1 MIEKIIGLLLVTN
14 ITVEEMEEIK
24 DYLEQLE
31 DNANKAI
38 QLMQER
44 RTALISSVVTGKINV
59 SNWQHPNEAKT
70 EFSA

>member
-31 DNANKAI
+31 DDANKLSCLEAYGVDNWFGYDEAI
-38 QLMQER
+38 YEYYN
-44 RTALISSVVTGKINV
+44 SK
-59 SNWQHPNEAKT
+59 E
-70 EFSA
+70 E

>member
-31 DNANKAI
+31 DDANKLSCLEACH
-38 QLMQER
+38 
-44 RTALISSVVTGKINV
+44 VD
-59 SNWQHPNEAKT
+59 NWFGYDEAMHEYYNSK
-70 EFSA
+70 EE

>member
-31 DNANKAI
+31 DNANKLSCLEAAGVDNWSWYGEAMKI
-38 QLMQER
+38 YNER
-44 RTALISSVVTGKINV
+44 GGIRYESR
-59 SNWQHPNEAKT
+59 
-70 EFSA
+70 